1 MTIKELE
8 QYQKNKSEALQLQ
21 DIIKSLE
28 NSLSSNS
35 IVITDGNR
43 KSKISITE
51 KLAFKLIELNKKL
64 EKKLNLILIEQ
75 RKIENYLDT
84 IEVIDIRLIIRK
96 KFIENKTWEEVG
108 RELHE
113 DRTTSYYKLKTYLKK
128 QIEKEK
134 TYDRTK

>member
-8 QYQKNKSEALQLQ
+8 QYQKNKAEALQLQ

-113 DRTTSYYKLKTYLKK
+113 YRTTSYYKLKTYLKK
-128 QIEKEK
+128 QTEKEK

>member
-8 QYQKNKSEALQLQ
+8 QYQKNKTEALQLQ

-128 QIEKEK
+128 QTEKEK
-134 TYDRTK
+134 AYDRTK

>member
-8 QYQKNKSEALQLQ
+8 QYQKNKTEALQLQ

-43 KSKISITE
+43 NSKISITE

-64 EKKLNLILIEQ
+64 EKKLNLNLIEQ

-128 QIEKEK
+128 QTEKENE
-134 TYDRTK
+134 YDRTK

>member
-8 QYQKNKSEALQLQ
+8 QYQKNKAEALQLQ

-43 KSKISITE
+43 NSKISITE

-128 QIEKEK
+128 QTEKEK
-134 TYDRTK
+134 NI

>member
-8 QYQKNKSEALQLQ
+8 QYQKNKAEALQLQ

-51 KLAFKLIELNKKL
+51 KLAFKLIELTKKL

-128 QIEKEK
+128 QTEKEK
-134 TYDRTK
+134 AYDRTK

>member
-8 QYQKNKSEALQLQ
+8 QYQKNKVEALQLQ

-128 QIEKEK
+128 QTEKEK

>member
-8 QYQKNKSEALQLQ
+8 QYQKNKTEALQLQ

-43 KSKISITE
+43 NSKISITE

-128 QIEKEK
+128 QTEKENE
-134 TYDRTK
+134 YDRTK

>member
-8 QYQKNKSEALQLQ
+8 QYQKNKAEALQLQ

-128 QIEKEK
+128 QTEKENE
-134 TYDRTK
+134 YDRTK

>member
-8 QYQKNKSEALQLQ
+8 QYQKNKAEALQLQ

-43 KSKISITE
+43 KSKISIPE

-128 QIEKEK
+128 QTEKEK
-134 TYDRTK
+134 IYDRTK

>member
-8 QYQKNKSEALQLQ
+8 QYQKNKAEALQLQ

-128 QIEKEK
+128 QTEKEK

>member
-8 QYQKNKSEALQLQ
+8 QYQKNKAEALQLQ

-128 QIEKEK
+128 QTEKEK
-134 TYDRTK
+134 AYDRTK

>member
-128 QIEKEK
+128 QTEKEK

>member
-8 QYQKNKSEALQLQ
+8 QYQKNKVEALQLQ

-128 QIEKEK
+128 QTEKEK
-134 TYDRTK
+134 AYDRTK

>member
-8 QYQKNKSEALQLQ
+8 QYQKNKAEALQLQ

-113 DRTTSYYKLKTYLKK
+113 DRTTSYYKLKTY
-128 QIEKEK
+128 
-134 TYDRTK
+134 

>member
-8 QYQKNKSEALQLQ
+8 QYQKNKAEALQLQ

-128 QIEKEK
+128 QTEKEK
-134 TYDRTK
+134 IYDRTK

>member
-8 QYQKNKSEALQLQ
+8 QYQKNKTEALQLQ

-35 IVITDGNR
+35 IVITDGTRN
-43 KSKISITE
+43 SKISITE

-84 IEVIDIRLIIRK
+84 IEIIDIRLIIRK

-128 QIEKEK
+128 QTEKENE
-134 TYDRTK
+134 YDRTK

>member
-8 QYQKNKSEALQLQ
+8 QYQKNKAEALQLQ

-84 IEVIDIRLIIRK
+84 IEVIDIRLIIRT

-128 QIEKEK
+128 QTEKEK

>member
-8 QYQKNKSEALQLQ
+8 QYQKNKTEALQLQ

-43 KSKISITE
+43 NSKISITE

-128 QIEKEK
+128 QTEKENE
-134 TYDRTK
+134 YDRAK

>member
-8 QYQKNKSEALQLQ
+8 QCQKNKTEALQLQ

-43 KSKISITE
+43 NSKISITE

-128 QIEKEK
+128 QTEKENE
-134 TYDRTK
+134 YDRTK